1 MVYFLSNEEKR
12 YIFRGLLSRTRSS
25 GISGEF
31 RGWSWDNPPLLS
43 PYDDIFLSL
52 SEVASRYCLTA
63 RDIYLRRVEKIKYI
77 PNRRM
82 VRGIVLHS
90 VVERVITISKKYL
103 YSSGIISG
111 SEFASRMRNI
121 ANEEVKEIFNKYSGI
136 IKESGYDES
145 GEEKLFN
152 RSINLW
158 LYEVNQISA
167 AIDATLA
174 QHPRISID
182 SLVNL
187 SVPIVVEQRLDG
199 RFLGLSGDLSA
210 DALSFA
216 PVILDLKTGK
226 FRDFQKLTTTGYA
239 LVLEALYEAPIDIGV
254 LVNLNFDERDYPIIS
269 RKPHII
275 SESLRMEF
283 IEERDKKMEII
294 ANGTDPGIAP
304 NCPTDCPYYSYC
316 YGDRA

>member
-12 YIFRGLLSRTRSS
+12 YIFRGLLSRVRSS
-25 GISGEF
+25 GISSEF

-43 PYDDIFLSL
+43 PYDDVFISL

-63 RDIYLRRVEKIKYI
+63 RDIYLRRVEKIKYF
-77 PNRRM
+77 PNKRM

-90 VVERVITISKKYL
+90 VVERVITISKRYL
-103 YSSGIISG
+103 YSSGVISG
-111 SEFASRMRNI
+111 SEFASVMREIVNDEI
-121 ANEEVKEIFNKYSGI
+121 KKVFDKHLEILRGAGYSDAEV
-136 IKESGYDES
+136 
-145 GEEKLFN
+145 EKLF
-152 RSINLW
+152 SMSTNLW
-158 LYEVNQISA
+158 FYEINQISA
-167 AIDATLA
+167 AIDSTLA
-174 QHPRISID
+174 KHPRISID

-187 SVPIVVEQRLDG
+187 SIPIVVEQRLDG

-226 FRDFQKLTTTGYA
+226 FREFQKLTTTGYA
-239 LVLEALYEAPIDIGV
+239 LVLEALYEAPIDVGV
-254 LVNLNFDERDYPIIS
+254 LVNLNFDDRNHPVIS

-283 IEERDKKMEII
+283 IEERDKKMEIVV
-294 ANGTDPGIAP
+294 NGADPGVGPSCP
-304 NCPTDCPYYSYC
+304 NDCPYYSYC
-316 YGDRA
+316 HGEDG

>member
-25 GISGEF
+25 GISSEY
-31 RGWSWDNPPLLS
+31 RGWSWDSAPLLS

-52 SEVASRYCLTA
+52 SEVASRYCLSA
-63 RDIYLRRVEKIKYI
+63 RDIYLRRVEKVKYV
-77 PNRRM
+77 PNKRM
-82 VRGIVLHS
+82 VRGTILHS
-90 VVERVITISKKYL
+90 VVERVITIAKKLL

-111 SEFASRMRNI
+111 SEFSSSMSSMARD
-121 ANEEVKEIFNKYSGI
+121 EVRDVFNKFRDLI
-136 IKESGYDES
+136 RDSGYSDE
-145 GEEKLFN
+145 EAERLFN
-152 RSINLW
+152 RSVNLW

-167 AIDATLA
+167 AIDSNLA
-174 QHPRISID
+174 RHPRISLD

-187 SVPIVVEQRLDG
+187 SIPIVVEQRLDG

-226 FRDFQKLTTTGYA
+226 FREFQKLTTTGYA
-239 LVLEALYEAPIDIGV
+239 LVLEALYEAPIEVGV
-254 LVNLNFDERDYPIIS
+254 LVNLNFDDRDHPIIS

-275 SESLRMEF
+275 SEALRMEF
-283 IEERDKKMEII
+283 IEERDKKMEIV
-294 ANGTDPGIAP
+294 ANGSDPGIAP
-304 NCPTDCPYYSYC
+304 SCPTDCPYYSYC
-316 YGDRA
+316 HGE